1 MRILP
6 AIAILFSLLCNY
18 ETKTLVIGSNLAVSL
33 ESSVQFPEIVLIG
46 VNEILAFAWMKNGF
60 SLENSDTELTFRS
73 IYPVQ
78 GTVDLNGGT
87 INLSTDLIFKNVTSL
102 NGLGTVQGNGHI
114 MRLSS
119 SIASLPAD
127 TVSFEDISLFYEN
140 DLTINSSISF
150 IGDSVI
156 NGNRHS
162 LIFEN
167 SGEILISSNSSLR
180 LQDLDLTGI
189 TGSAIRCEDNTA
201 TLVLDNVNWIQE
213 ATTIFDNGTLIIEN
227 EVEFNGTGTFCYESS
242 CTSSIAQDSKWV
254 FKDGIVAKIGRD
266 PLTLQDPIAFANDTS
281 QLMVDNADFITTDS
295 GIQLTKGTIIFNR
308 IVTFESIYTDTQRG
322 IILGDGTAE
331 NDIHV
336 RFNPGC
342 TVIHNNGYWIYN
354 NFDPEG
360 FEANALS
367 ASIIR
372 KEGSYNKIE
381 TDFTIPKLTLELASN
396 YVPAVEFET
405 DKIISYKE
413 SLVKLPDVEFEITS
427 DQLSAYL
434 YQLNGNDDIFFSK
447 GSLPLALSIKNS
459 GNAIRGNGNIDG
471 PIVFEESAALSSALS
486 GEIRNSVT
494 LNNGSFTLLGLAK
507 FDNLGQ
513 FIGPGYIDL
522 SQYNLQ
528 LSPSLSQLTTPLE
541 WHGTSA
547 ILELTSKL
555 SLLETWTFSGSII
568 LEGNGNSLT
577 LDDLGKI
584 YLKPGADL
592 TLKDITLVGV
602 ADDSV
607 MVQDDTSKITFVDAH
622 LIFDGHYTHSLA
634 QLAFERKNSFSGTY
648 TICLEQEATSTIKIN
663 SELSIQD
670 GATLSV
676 GRGVINNFE
685 PFYFEDSSSK
695 LHMNNANLLIQS
707 TGAAFT
713 RGIVECD
720 KEVQFSFNSTHT
732 GNGMQIGDGTQA
744 GDVIFQFNPGSKI
757 YFNPGHVLENLY
769 DNENGLVGLST
780 SVELHLGAGLT
791 LHYMNDGLWKNLSV
805 VLSPPAP
812 LAFDPGASIH
822 IRNVRTVLPQGTA
835 LATIRGHDNQSFA
848 LEGDDTVE
856 LLAGMYPLPMYISG
870 SNNSLTGVGG
880 MSGPVF
886 LEDENSS
893 LIVGVTGLYDN
904 VIQLNGGSVVLSSA
918 VNLGNGIAWTGPGLI
933 NVGSHF
939 IKVGG
944 KKTSW
949 TSSLEWLAGDGG
961 IAMNAHVDLLATWT
975 ISGDMVLKGNSYS
988 LNLNQQGQLRI
999 GENSSLQLENI
1010 KLRGIGYDQII
1021 FEHDSS
1027 RLILKD
1033 VTCEF
1038 DDAFTMTQ
1046 GSIFFEGDNRFKGIG
1061 NVFAYESSQT
1071 STICIESSLQIDS
1084 HMTFSYYPQSEQN
1097 NLLEM
1102 EDETARLA
1110 FDGGILRCGRGGLKL
1125 TKGHL
1130 HSSCNSKYYFE
1141 TYLDENGQL
1150 VNNGLTL
1157 GDDDESLDCIF
1168 FIESGSEFSLLQGA
1182 LNYRNVKSTS
1192 LTFEGDSSIFSILQD
1207 VALRLYQDF
1216 SFSKGRVELER
1227 GGKIERYNDKRLIGP
1242 IFMK

>member
-1 MRILP
+1 MKNKKNIILL
-6 AIAILFSLLCNY
+6 LFLWHTQLMP
-18 ETKTLVIGSNLAVSL
+18 LVIGSNTLVSIQAL
-33 ESSVQFPEIVLIG
+33 INFPQIVLIG
-46 VNEILAFAWMKNGF
+46 INEILGFAWMKNGF
-60 SLENSDTELTFRS
+60 TLENSSTDLTFRS

-87 INLSTDLIFKNVTSL
+87 LILDANLTFKNTTTL
-102 NGLGTVQGNGHI
+102 NGLGVIQGNGHSVT
-114 MRLSS
+114 LCS
-119 SIASLPAD
+119 SITDLPTD
-127 TVSFEDISLFYEN
+127 TVSFEDTILFFEGA
-140 DLTINSSISF
+140 LGINSTIHF
-150 IGDSVI
+150 IGDCTI
-156 NGNRHS
+156 NGNTNS
-162 LIFEN
+162 LTLN
-167 SGEILISSNSSLR
+167 SNAQIIIDSGSTLR
-180 LQDLDLTGI
+180 LQDMDVMNI
-189 TGSAIRCEDNTA
+189 TNGKLQCEDDTA
-201 TLVLDNVNWIQE
+201 TLVLDNIAWIQGDS
-213 ATTIFDNGTLIIEN
+213 TTFDTGTIIIEN
-227 EVEFNGTGTFCYESS
+227 QVEFTGTGTFIYETI
-242 CTSSIAQDSKWV
+242 CTATVLQDSEWI
-254 FKDGIVAKIGRD
+254 FRDGITFKTGRYPSTLAE
-266 PLTLQDPIAFANDTS
+266 PLNFVDETS
-281 QLMVDNADFITTDS
+281 IIHMDNADFIASDS
-295 GIQLTKGTIIFNR
+295 GIQLLDGTVIFER
-308 IVTFESIYTDTQRG
+308 FVTFESVSTDTQRG
-322 IILGDGTAE
+322 ITLGNGDLDH
-331 NDIHV
+331 DIKV

-342 TVIHNNGYWIYN
+342 AVTHGCGYWIYN
-354 NFDPEG
+354 NALPDR

-367 ASIIR
+367 ATIIR
-372 KEGSYNKIE
+372 AEGSYNKIE
-381 TDFTIPKLTLELASN
+381 TDFTIPKLTLELVSN
-396 YVPAVEFET
+396 AVPPVEFAI
-405 DKIISYKE
+405 DKIITYNE
-413 SLVKLPDVEFEITS
+413 SRVKLPDVEFDITS
-427 DQLSAYL
+427 DQLTAYL

-447 GSLPLALSIKNS
+447 GSLPLALSVKNS

-471 PIVFEESAALSSALS
+471 AISFESNASLGSALS

-494 LNNGSFTLLGLAK
+494 LNNGTFTLLGPTK
-507 FDNLGQ
+507 FDNSGQ
-513 FIGPGYIDL
+513 LVGPGDVDL
-522 SQYNLQ
+522 SQYNLR
-528 LSPSLSQLTTPLE
+528 LSPSLSQATTPLE

-555 SLLETWTFSGSII
+555 SLLETWTFSGSTI

-584 YLKPGADL
+584 YLKPNTEL

-602 ADDSV
+602 ADDSFL
-607 MVQDDTSKITFVDAH
+607 VQDDTSKITFVDAH
-622 LIFDGHYTHSLA
+622 LIFDGNYTHSLA

-648 TICLEQEATSTIKIN
+648 TISLEQEATSTIRIN

-670 GATLSV
+670 GALLSL
-676 GRGVINNFE
+676 GRGAIHNFE
-685 PFYFEDSSSK
+685 PLYFEDSSSK
-695 LHMNNANLLIQS
+695 LHLNNANVSIQS

-732 GNGMQIGDGTQA
+732 GNGMQMGDGTQA
-744 GDVIFQFNPGSKI
+744 GDVIFQFNPGAKI

-769 DNENGLVGLST
+769 DNENGFVGLST
-780 SVELHLGAGLT
+780 SVELYLGAGLT
-791 LHYMNDGLWKNLSV
+791 LHYINDGLWKNLSV

-812 LAFDPGASIH
+812 LAFDPGASIY
-822 IRNVRTVLPQGTA
+822 IRNVRTILPQGSA
-835 LATIRGHDNQSFA
+835 VATIRGHDNQSFA

-856 LLAGMYPLPMYISG
+856 LLSGMYPLPMYVSG
-870 SNNSLTGVGG
+870 SGNILSGVGG
-880 MSGPVF
+880 MAGPVS
-886 LEDENSS
+886 LQDENAS
-893 LIVGVTGLYDN
+893 LIVGVTGLYN
-904 VIQLNGGSVVLSSA
+904 NTIELNGGSISLSNGL
-918 VNLGNGIAWTGPGLI
+918 NLGNGITLIGPGLI
-933 NVGSHF
+933 DVGSHF
-939 IKVGG
+939 IKFGG

-949 TSSLEWLAGDGG
+949 TSSLDWQAADGG
-961 IAMNAHVDLLATWT
+961 IAMSAHVDLLSTWT
-975 ISGDMVLKGNSYS
+975 VSGDMIIKGNNYF
-988 LNLNQQGQLRI
+988 LDLNQQGQLVI
-999 GENSSLQLENI
+999 GQDSSLQLENI
-1010 KLRGIGYDQII
+1010 KLRGIGQDQII

-1038 DDAFTMTQ
+1038 DDVFTMTQ
-1046 GSIFFEGDNRFKGIG
+1046 GAIFFEGENRFKGIG

-1071 STICIESSLQIDS
+1071 STISIESSLQIDS

-1141 TYLDENGQL
+1141 TYFDENGQL

-1192 LTFEGDSSIFSILQD
+1192 LTFEGNSSILSILQD
-1207 VALRLYQDF
+1207 VVFRLYQDF